1 MQDTRLNGLW
11 EALAVLV
18 SAWLQ
23 NPWRRLSLQLLG
35 FFFGFFMGGA
45 LSLWAGQQ
53 GTFDLLAAG
62 AVLLASEA
70 YSRFYYRTLRPAFG
84 LGVINWLKV
93 GITYGLFVDAF
104 KLGS

>member
-11 EALAVLV
+11 EAFVVLAT
-18 SAWLQ
+18 AWLQ

-35 FFFGFFMGGA
+35 FFFGFFTGGA
-45 LSLWAGQQ
+45 LSLWAGQS
-53 GTFDLLAAG
+53 GTFDLWGAG
-62 AVLLASEA
+62 ALLLGGSPSAD
-70 YSRFYYRTLRPAFG
+70 FITVPPAPPFW
-84 LGVINWLKV
+84 LGVIHWFKV

>member
-11 EALAVLV
+11 EALVVLAT
-18 SAWLQ
+18 AWLQ

-35 FFFGFFMGGA
+35 FFFGFFTGGA
-45 LSLWAGQQ
+45 LSLWAGQR
-53 GTFDLLAAG
+53 GTFDLWASG
-62 AVLLASEA
+62 AVLFAGEA